1 MIRFAYPRYFFLVLL
16 LELGMDRRFHL
27 RLHYLFEPLQR
38 LCMSAVFETNT
49 FGYFGLVQS

>member
-1 MIRFAYPRYFFLVLL
+1 MICFAYTCYFFLVLL

-27 RLHYLFEPLQR
+27 RLHYLFEPSQR
-38 LCMSAVFETNT
+38 LCTSIVFETST